1 MNKKVI
7 NLNVKS
13 RLNDIVSGISGGVVR
28 QYIKVDDPQNKNE
41 KIIFFSAQF
50 VKNKIDVFIEVKYKY
65 LRRDKRI
72 EIVTLKDNL
81 ISLYKISKTQTLDK
95 DAIEIDQILTN
106 IKLEYKNSN
115 FKFIGNLI
123 IGNIESELII
133 NSINNALLNEVNFII
148 DRDLN

>member
-1 MNKKVI
+1 MNKKII